1 MKLRKQ
7 LLCVLMM
14 CAVFLSG
21 CGTKNIADTPTE
33 VDTQAETTLCK
44 IDMTNWQYNEE
55 TDVYWQTGIVYCADP
70 ADETY
75 ENLGIYVP
83 GAYMNGTG
91 NADGTYTCEIN
102 ASGTVGGFTAETAPI
117 VLPVDTPGYAAM
129 AAPTGYVS
137 STSAY
142 TDTGFIYV
150 YAGAAAVM
158 QALPQALRI

>member
-7 LLCVLMM
+7 FLCVLIM

-21 CGTKNIADTPTE
+21 WGTKNNADTQTE
-33 VDTQAETTLCK
+33 VDTQAENAAQAETTLCK
-44 IDMTNWQYNEE
+44 IDMTKWQYNGE
-55 TDVYWQTGIVYCADP
+55 TDVYWQTGIVYCTDP

-117 VLPVDTPGYAAM
+117 VLPGGYAWLC
-129 AAPTGYVS
+129 GNGR
-137 STSAY
+137 
-142 TDTGFIYV
+142 TDKICQQHIRIYGRGLYLCV
-150 YAGAAAVM
+150 CRV
-158 QALPQALRI
+158 PWP